1 MRWPREVVHRRWLNA
16 LSKSPLRICSEES
29 SRERHR
35 VELDVLVGARA
46 ESGGQDGRTWRFRR
60 ARGTFVVSSRSSS
73 KFQTTMRSESSFSA
87 GQCQK
92 LGAEALFLRSRGT
105 YLRILLRGAPAAAT
119 WVCLFRQP
127 NKHVSTV
134 TRNFGTRITL
144 VLHPRILK
152 LSLLQ
157 ATIVRRALPRSHFLY
172 GETQFARLL
181 PSIRN
186 TGRGALVSPC
196 RFKFGG
202 ISGRQSR
209 NTSGIGASRR
219 GVRVNTPS
227 PSDLAGTRWYVACP
241 KCAVVGDLYI
251 AGTGWA
257 WISGLWT

>member
-1 MRWPREVVHRRWLNA
+1 MSEVG
-16 LSKSPLRICSEES
+16 C
-29 SRERHR
+29 
-35 VELDVLVGARA
+35 
-46 ESGGQDGRTWRFRR
+46 
-60 ARGTFVVSSRSSS
+60 RGTVSAVERD
-73 KFQTTMRSESSFSA
+73 
-87 GQCQK
+87 
-92 LGAEALFLRSRGT
+92 
-105 YLRILLRGAPAAAT
+105 LRILLRGAPAAAT

-172 GETQFARLL
+172 GETQLARLL

-186 TGRGALVSPC
+186 AGRGASVSPC